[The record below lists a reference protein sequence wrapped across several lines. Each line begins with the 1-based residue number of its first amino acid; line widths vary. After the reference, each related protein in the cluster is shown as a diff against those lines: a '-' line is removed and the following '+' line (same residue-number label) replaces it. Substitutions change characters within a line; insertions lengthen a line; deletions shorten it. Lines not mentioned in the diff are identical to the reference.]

1 MFPTFAIF
9 STCCAIWNLA
19 NGFFGCK
26 KGRVVN
32 TAPLFWTTFSLE
44 LCICAL
50 FVTNVSKLKFE
61 RLLLLDSYHVLQS
74 AHAFFFFRVHFFQ
87 DICKKK
93 PSKKIIEKRKK
104 IWRKGKI
111 CFETKISCCI
121 KVEKKTLSLWILTER
136 IFRQSLGLEIP
147 NYVYFNLFIDIVG

>member
-9 STCCAIWNLA
+9 STWYAIWNLA

-74 AHAFFFFRVHFFQ
+74 AHAFFFFFSGFIFSKIFVKKTFQ
-87 DICKKK
+87 KK
-93 PSKKIIEKRKK
+93 SLKR
-104 IWRKGKI
+104 
-111 CFETKISCCI
+111 
-121 KVEKKTLSLWILTER
+121 EKKSEEKVKYVSKQKFHAVLKLKKR
-136 IFRQSLGLEIP
+136 HFRFG
-147 NYVYFNLFIDIVG
+147 Y

>member
-74 AHAFFFFRVHFFQ
+74 AHAFFFFFFRVHFFQ
-87 DICKKK
+87 DICKKTFQ
-93 PSKKIIEKRKK
+93 KKKSLKR
-104 IWRKGKI
+104 
-111 CFETKISCCI
+111 
-121 KVEKKTLSLWILTER
+121 EKKSEEKVKYVSKQKFHAVLKLKKR
-136 IFRQSLGLEIP
+136 HFRFG
-147 NYVYFNLFIDIVG
+147 Y